1 MQTKL
6 ENVRGNVPLKIL
18 WKWTG
23 VSTLLHVLLIGLL
36 CGISYWGHQ
45 KQEAAS
51 KAKAALEDAA
61 LKKKEAEDA
70 AKAGVTAPPATAT
83 NAPALTTT
91 ATAQLLVEAGADE
104 PGPGMRPRTW
114 LEYAAAGGVRPVR
127 PGSGYSEKNVLPGKL
142 LSRP

>member
-1 MQTKL
+1 MQTKP

-36 CGISYWGHQ
+36 CGISYWGHM
-45 KQEAAS
+45 KKEEAS

-70 AKAGVTAPPATAT
+70 AKAGTNAAPATAT
-83 NAPALTTT
+83 NAPATPKT
-91 ATAQLLVEAGADE
+91 AAVPPAPTPASTNRQADAEKILGIDKVAKPGELSKSPFSSKNDDLLKD
-104 PGPGMRPRTW
+104 
-114 LEYAAAGGVRPVR
+114 L
-127 PGSGYSEKNVLPGKL
+127 K
-142 LSRP
+142 